1 MAKVYMES
9 SKRSYVRNYLFKC
22 DIIYKLILK
31 FITSVKSSLYN
42 CHALCHASV
51 LTISLDSNMREETF
65 GLVLA
70 NYKYSGVFFF
80 GGGGG
85 IRRGSPNIWRGFG
98 FKIASI
104 RCVLNFSVHAKSLAQ
119 RKQARIY

>member
-1 MAKVYMES
+1 M
-9 SKRSYVRNYLFKC
+9 RPVRLGWTLEEKERQTGGGEGNIWLGFG
-22 DIIYKLILK
+22 KLQ
-31 FITSVKSSLYN
+31 V
-42 CHALCHASV
+42 
-51 LTISLDSNMREETF
+51 F
-65 GLVLA
+65 GC
-70 NYKYSGVFFF
+70 GFFW
-80 GGGGG
+80 GGG